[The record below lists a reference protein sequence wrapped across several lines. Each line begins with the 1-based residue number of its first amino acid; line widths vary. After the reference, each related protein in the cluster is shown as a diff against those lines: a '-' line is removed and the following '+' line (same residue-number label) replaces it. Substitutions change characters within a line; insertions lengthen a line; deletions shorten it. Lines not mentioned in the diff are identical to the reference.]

1 MKYRYLSAA
10 EFDAVDAAAFYESR
24 EPGLGAEF
32 VEALDKTILRILDQP
47 YAGSPGPRNTRRF
60 FTHRFPYSVVYR
72 IDADEV
78 LIVAVQHQSQNPQR
92 WQDRISE

>member
-1 MKYRYLSAA
+1 LKYRYLIAA
-10 EFDAVDAAAFYESR
+10 ELDAVDAAAFYESR
-24 EPGLGAEF
+24 ELGLGTEF
-32 VEALDKTILRILDQP
+32 VEELDKTVLRILEQP

-72 IDADEV
+72 IGRDEV
-78 LIVAVQHQSQNPQR
+78 LIVAVQHHSQNPRR